1 MSTRNS
7 KQSKAA
13 ARERLRAQREKEAKR
28 AKVRR
33 QIIVAAGVV
42 VVLAAAGGI
51 AVAVNNANK
60 PSKPSKWTTASKA
73 TLVKP
78 ANTSGTNG
86 TVITLGDP
94 NNKNTVE
101 EWEDMRCPYCA
112 AYEQESGAAVLQGVK
127 DGKYKIV
134 LHIGTFLDT
143 NLGGTGSKQA
153 LSALGAALNVST
165 DAFEQFHTLLYSK
178 AVHPDENKDTFS
190 DPAKLISIAQKV
202 PALKGNTKFSDAV
215 TKGTYDKWAMDTSS
229 VFEKFLDDKTISGT
243 PTVKVNGKSVDVN
256 GVPVATVTAGIQA
269 DLK

>member
-1 MSTRNS
+1 MSSRNS

-13 ARERLRAQREKEAKR
+13 ARERLRVQREKEAKR

-33 QIIVAAGVV
+33 QVLVAAGVV

-51 AVAVNNANK
+51 AVAVNNSNK
-60 PSKPSKWTTASKA
+60 PGHWSAAAKNP
-73 TLVKP
+73 LVKP

-86 TVITLGDP
+86 TTITLGDAS
-94 NNKNTVE
+94 NKNTVE

-112 AYEQESGAAVLQGVK
+112 AYEQESGSAVLQGVK

-134 LHIGTFLDT
+134 LHMGTFLDT

-178 AVHPDENKDTFS
+178 AVHPDETKDTFAS
-190 DPAKLISIAQKV
+190 PTKLISIAQKV
-202 PALKGNTKFSDAV
+202 PALKGNTKFSNAV
-215 TKGTYDKWAMDTSS
+215 KNGTFDKWALDTSDA
-229 VFEKFLDDKTISGT
+229 FEKYLDNSSISGT
-243 PTVKVNGKSVDVN
+243 PTVHVNGKNVDVN
-256 GVPVATVTAGIQA
+256 GVPVATVTSGIAA
-269 DLK
+269 DLT

>member
-13 ARERLRAQREKEAKR
+13 ARERLRIQREKEAKR
-28 AKVRR
+28 AKIRR
-33 QIIVAAGVV
+33 QVLVGVGVV

-60 PSKPSKWTTASKA
+60 PSKPSKWTAAAKKP
-73 TLVKP
+73 LVKP
-78 ANTSGTNG
+78 AGTSGTNG
-86 TVITLGDP
+86 TVITLGDAS
-94 NNKNTVE
+94 NKNTVE

-134 LHIGTFLDT
+134 LHMGTFLDQ
-143 NLGGTGSKQA
+143 NGGVGSKQA
-153 LSALGAALNVST
+153 LSALGAALNVSP

-178 AVHPDENKDTFS
+178 AVHPDENTDTFG

-202 PALKGNTKFSDAV
+202 PALKGNKKFSDAV
-215 TKGTYDKWAMDTSS
+215 TNGTYDKWALDTSD
-229 VFEKFLDDKTISGT
+229 VFEKNYLDTKAISGT
-243 PTVKVNGKSVDVN
+243 PTVHVNGKNLNVN